1 MSVNVSSRCFV
12 AIVRRGGGWNL
23 SFVNFVGFYF
33 RSWSIMTGNSPRA
46 LFRSCRWILPGNS
59 RKCVLGK
66 SESPTFSRS
75 DRVKQEVFFY
85 FSATNSRNG
94 NCPSFFLA
102 NFSKLLSRI
111 CAWPCY
117 FVGKFFPLFIIYMYD
132 IQWIFL
138 NNNLSF
144 FFTLDTLLINF
155 LRNWFYEIKKFF
167 CEAKLDVHIMF
178 ETCLQ
183 KEKNLSDI
191 RNLEKDFN

>member
-1 MSVNVSSRCFV
+1 MSVNVSSRCFI

-33 RSWSIMTGNSPRA
+33 RNWSIMAGNSLRA

-85 FSATNSRNG
+85 FSATNFRNG

-167 CEAKLDVHIMF
+167 CETKYLRRSYHVW
-178 ETCLQ
+178 
-183 KEKNLSDI
+183 NLFTK
-191 RNLEKDFN
+191 RKKFKWY

>member
-33 RSWSIMTGNSPRA
+33 RSWSIMAGNSPRA

-94 NCPSFFLA
+94 NCLSFFLA

-167 CEAKLDVHIMF
+167 CETKYLRRSYHVW
-178 ETCLQ
+178 
-183 KEKNLSDI
+183 NLFTK
-191 RNLEKDFN
+191 RKKFKWY